1 VFLVWNALR
10 GWRLFEDMNGSI
22 DGFVQGQPRGPRVK
36 IAIQTTVPASLY
48 AFFSGQLKWLKGH
61 DFDVHTVSA
70 PGEELKSIADAEQVT
85 THAVAM
91 TRSFSPFR
99 DPLALCRLVLLYRK
113 SRFTM
118 VHSFTPKGGL
128 LGMLAAVAAGCPVRL
143 FSLWGM
149 APTAINFRTRMRV
162 WANKVSCS
170 LAHKVFIECPSTA
183 ELAVASGLCS
193 REKVCVVPAWSTSSL
208 NGKLT
213 DLSDLPQTRAAVRTD
228 WNLPSQAV
236 VIGFVGRVVRDKGVH
251 ELIEAFEKLA
261 SEFPELH
268 LLIVGVR
275 ESEDPVGRD
284 VLRRIDQHP
293 RIRCTGFQKDVSR
306 FLSAM
311 DVLVHPSYRE
321 GLPTAPL
328 EASARGLPVI
338 TTRIPGCIDAVQEGV
353 TGLLVEPRD
362 APGLAEAIRYY
373 LKNPDVRQQHG
384 RDGREWVLKKYDRQ
398 AAWTALLNEY
408 QKLLAERGIAPR
420 MARERAVKVS
430 TPRHQ

>member
-1 VFLVWNALR
+1 M
-10 GWRLFEDMNGSI
+10 FEDMNESTGNS
-22 DGFVQGQPRGPRVK
+22 VQGRPRRPTVK
-36 IAIQTTVPASLY
+36 IAIQTTVPGSLY
-48 AFFSGQLKWLKGH
+48 AFFRGQLTWLKSH
-61 DFDVHTVSA
+61 DFEVHTVSA
-70 PGEELKSIADAEQVT
+70 PGEELKWVAETEQVS
-85 THAVAM
+85 THAVPM

-99 DPLALCRLVLLYRK
+99 DPLALWHLIRLYRK
-113 SRFTM
+113 SRFAV

-128 LGMLAAVAAGCPVRL
+128 LGMLAAVVAGCPVRL
-143 FSLWGM
+143 FTVWGM
-149 APTAINFRTRMRV
+149 APTAINFRTRVRV

-183 ELAVASGLCS
+183 ELAVASGLCP
-193 REKVCVVPAWSTSSL
+193 REKICVVPAWSTNTLDS
-208 NGKLT
+208 KLT
-213 DLSDLPQTRAAVRTD
+213 DLSDLAQTRAAARHD
-228 WNLPSQAV
+228 WELPSDGV

-261 SEFPELH
+261 SEFPKLH

-275 ESEDPVGRD
+275 ESEDPVGQD
-284 VLRRIDQHP
+284 ILRRIDQHP
-293 RIRCTGFQKDVSR
+293 HIRCTGFQKDMPR

-362 APGLAEAIRYY
+362 ALGLAEAIRYY

-384 RDGREWVLKKYDRQ
+384 CNGREWVLKKYDRET
-398 AAWTALLNEY
+398 AWTALLNEY
-408 QKLLAERGIAPR
+408 QKLLTERGIIPVPSR
-420 MARERAVKVS
+420 SGGVQR
-430 TPRHQ
+430 